1 MHHRIRARL
10 GGANEQGFTVIELIT
25 VIIIIGILLAI
36 AVPSYFGFRDRAA
49 NNAAKANL
57 RTAVPA
63 AKSYYSDK
71 GTYVG
76 MTPTSL
82 KEIDGDISSTL
93 KVMTATDTSY
103 TLCDEPSSKAW
114 QVVGPEPKS
123 AAYTSIRSC

>member
-82 KEIDGDISSTL
+82 KEIDGNVSSTL
-93 KVMTATDTSY
+93 RFRLGRMDPWYQPSTASIG
-103 TLCDEPSSKAW
+103 SSIRW
-114 QVVGPEPKS
+114 PVGPR
-123 AAYTSIRSC
+123 AAEHA